1 MQWQQQP
8 TIALTAQQLVLV
20 EESTQLVVD
29 MLEEDIWDTLHRV
42 DKRNMVLLTQ
52 SSTTAIDPSSPPTE
66 SVFLFR

>member
-1 MQWQQQP
+1 M
-8 TIALTAQQLVLV
+8 VV
-20 EESTQLVVD
+20 EEGTQLVVVEEGTQ
-29 MLEEDIWDTLHRV
+29 LVVVEEDIWDTLDRV

>member
-1 MQWQQQP
+1 M
-8 TIALTAQQLVLV
+8 VV
-20 EESTQLVVD
+20 EEGTLVVVEEGTLVVVD